1 MSTQYVDQT
10 TIRRLIAA
18 ILLQAIS
25 DYRALQSGQVT
36 ECNEFNM
43 KELNKFFSSDWFD
56 ELCEMCDIDKKTILR
71 NLIGEKQ

>member
-18 ILLQAIS
+18 VLLQAIS
-25 DYRALQSGQVT
+25 DFRALRNGQAT
-36 ECNEFNM
+36 ECKDFNM
-43 KELNKFFSSDWFD
+43 KELKKFFSSDWFD

-71 NLIGEKQ
+71 NLK